1 MSDIRII
8 PVTTKK
14 GLRTF
19 IQFYYDLYEG
29 SKYAVPYLRFDEW
42 NTLSKDK
49 NPAFDFCE
57 AQYFLAIDYLSL
69 IHI

>member
-14 GLRTF
+14 GLRNFHTVLITTF
-19 IQFYYDLYEG
+19 IEG
-29 SKYAVPYLRFDEW
+29 SKYAIPYLRFDEW

-57 AQYFLAIDYLSL
+57 AQYFLAID
-69 IHI
+69 